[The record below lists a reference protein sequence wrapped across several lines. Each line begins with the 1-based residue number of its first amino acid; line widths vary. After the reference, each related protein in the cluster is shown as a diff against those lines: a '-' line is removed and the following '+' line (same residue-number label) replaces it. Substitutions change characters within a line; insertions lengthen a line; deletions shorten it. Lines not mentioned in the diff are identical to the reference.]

1 MDFEHYF
8 KLPRIPDV
16 RATDQCIQPYDCNG
30 SYDAIALF
38 EAINGVICPQLH
50 IYCLADDNNI
60 HARINVEDERTFSLL
75 ILQHLQGQAHYGIS
89 TSETKLKA
97 PQKVSLTKC
106 SIGHHS
112 VSRTT
117 GHLCLNYRALSPK
130 LSKDESFDARPIPA
144 SLDFKFWTTSRL
156 ASSRYSAEN
165 AGSCCLIAPT
175 ESRLI
180 PLFSQ
185 AIFVEPRYIGTN
197 SFGKIPPN
205 RIDIFS
211 PFNLGW
217 ATFDG
222 LDAPILI
229 ESVPEVKSHQM
240 SLLAAHCSESGGWSV
255 SVWFTLKLVAT
266 ITVITMFGSAQAS
279 SSPFGTP
286 SSTPAFFGTPSIFS
300 TPFSSHTP
308 LFQHPQQTSSAFAFQ
323 NSLPPP
329 QPSPFSNPQLTTQM
343 ANVAPVPFSLA
354 DRDLQTI
361 VDAYKEDPGNPKYAF
376 KHLLFS
382 VTEPQFRVKP
392 AGVSDIMWAE
402 AMGKLEGME
411 SADRERLWPQLVQG
425 FKDLSQRLKIQ
436 DEVIVSDAE
445 RLRVTQSNVKML
457 QRHFQAD
464 TLPWIQRLKQKEQ
477 ILQQRLLRVMRVV
490 EALEGKGCRIPL
502 TKGEAEL
509 AEKLATITRQL
520 KGSGAELSR
529 RVQNL
534 LTVSRVKANSN
545 GFGSSVYLPGSTK
558 IHDQS
563 LSDLQEVLQQQMEA
577 IARLG
582 SVLKRDI
589 RDMEI
594 MMTEDTARTEN
605 GEFNLKLH

>member
-1 MDFEHYF
+1 
-8 KLPRIPDV
+8 
-16 RATDQCIQPYDCNG
+16 
-30 SYDAIALF
+30 
-38 EAINGVICPQLH
+38 
-50 IYCLADDNNI
+50 
-60 HARINVEDERTFSLL
+60 
-75 ILQHLQGQAHYGIS
+75 
-89 TSETKLKA
+89 
-97 PQKVSLTKC
+97 
-106 SIGHHS
+106 
-112 VSRTT
+112 
-117 GHLCLNYRALSPK
+117 
-130 LSKDESFDARPIPA
+130 
-144 SLDFKFWTTSRL
+144 
-156 ASSRYSAEN
+156 
-165 AGSCCLIAPT
+165 
-175 ESRLI
+175 
-180 PLFSQ
+180 
-185 AIFVEPRYIGTN
+185 
-197 SFGKIPPN
+197 
-205 RIDIFS
+205 
-211 PFNLGW
+211 
-217 ATFDG
+217 
-222 LDAPILI
+222 
-229 ESVPEVKSHQM
+229 
-240 SLLAAHCSESGGWSV
+240 
-255 SVWFTLKLVAT
+255 
-266 ITVITMFGSAQAS
+266 MFGSAQPS

-286 SSTPAFFGTPSIFS
+286 SSTPAFGTPSSTPAFGTPSSTPAFGTPSFATPSSTPAFGTPSSTPAFGSSLFS
-300 TPFSSHTP
+300 TPFSSQPQQQQQQQQQQTS
-308 LFQHPQQTSSAFAFQ
+308 LFQQQQTSSAFGFQ
-323 NSLPPP
+323 NSLALAAP
-329 QPSPFSNPQLTTQM
+329 QPSLFPNAQLTTQM

-354 DRDLQTI
+354 DRDVQTI

-445 RLRVTQSNVKML
+445 RLRITQSNVKML

-477 ILQQRLLRVMRVV
+477 ILQQRLLRVMRIV
-490 EALEGKGCRIPL
+490 EALEEKGCRIPL

-558 IHDQS
+558 IHEQS
-563 LSDLQEVLQQQMEA
+563 LGDLQEVLQQQMEA

-605 GEFNLKLH
+605 GNLI

>member
-1 MDFEHYF
+1 
-8 KLPRIPDV
+8 
-16 RATDQCIQPYDCNG
+16 
-30 SYDAIALF
+30 
-38 EAINGVICPQLH
+38 
-50 IYCLADDNNI
+50 
-60 HARINVEDERTFSLL
+60 
-75 ILQHLQGQAHYGIS
+75 
-89 TSETKLKA
+89 
-97 PQKVSLTKC
+97 
-106 SIGHHS
+106 
-112 VSRTT
+112 
-117 GHLCLNYRALSPK
+117 
-130 LSKDESFDARPIPA
+130 
-144 SLDFKFWTTSRL
+144 
-156 ASSRYSAEN
+156 
-165 AGSCCLIAPT
+165 
-175 ESRLI
+175 
-180 PLFSQ
+180 
-185 AIFVEPRYIGTN
+185 
-197 SFGKIPPN
+197 
-205 RIDIFS
+205 
-211 PFNLGW
+211 
-217 ATFDG
+217 
-222 LDAPILI
+222 
-229 ESVPEVKSHQM
+229 
-240 SLLAAHCSESGGWSV
+240 
-255 SVWFTLKLVAT
+255 
-266 ITVITMFGSAQAS
+266 MFGSAQPS

-286 SSTPAFFGTPSIFS
+286 SSTPAFGTPSSTPAFGTPSFATPSSTPAFGTPSSTPAFGSSLFS
-300 TPFSSHTP
+300 TPFSSQPQQQQQQQQQQQTS
-308 LFQHPQQTSSAFAFQ
+308 LFQQQQTSSAFGFQ
-323 NSLPPP
+323 NSLALAAP
-329 QPSPFSNPQLTTQM
+329 QPSLFPNAQLTTQM

-354 DRDLQTI
+354 DRDVQTI

-445 RLRVTQSNVKML
+445 RLRITQSNVKML

-477 ILQQRLLRVMRVV
+477 ILQQRLLRVMRIV
-490 EALEGKGCRIPL
+490 EALEEKGCRIPL

-558 IHDQS
+558 IHEQS
-563 LSDLQEVLQQQMEA
+563 LGDLQEVLQQQMEA

-605 GEFNLKLH
+605 GNLI